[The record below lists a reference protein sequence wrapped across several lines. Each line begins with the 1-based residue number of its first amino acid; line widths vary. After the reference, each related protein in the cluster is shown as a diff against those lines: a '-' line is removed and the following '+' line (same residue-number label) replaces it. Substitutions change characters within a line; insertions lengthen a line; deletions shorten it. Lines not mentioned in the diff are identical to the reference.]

1 MEFQSSFFN
10 IFLTKPDMFYGY
22 TFVCFISGGG
32 PKAAAALPK
41 SGAISCFSSN

>member
-10 IFLTKPDMFYGY
+10 IFLTKPDMFY
-22 TFVCFISGGG
+22 GGG